1 MGQHSGPGLAAAVGV
16 AAFAAAEG
24 FAAVVVV
31 AVVAAADSADWL
43 AVVAATATAKRLAE
57 HIFASPATSPGRP
70 FPIAASHS
78 P

>member
-31 AVVAAADSADWL
+31 VVAAADSADWL
-43 AVVAATATAKRLAE
+43 AVVAATVTAKRLAE
-57 HIFASPATSPGRP
+57 HIFASPATSPDRP